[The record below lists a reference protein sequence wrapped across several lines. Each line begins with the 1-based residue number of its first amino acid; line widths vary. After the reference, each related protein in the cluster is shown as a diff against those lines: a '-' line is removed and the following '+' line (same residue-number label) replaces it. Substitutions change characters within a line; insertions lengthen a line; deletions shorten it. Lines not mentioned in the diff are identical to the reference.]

1 MSFIPPPID
10 QDELMALIDGVLDPQ
25 RALQI
30 EQRAQ
35 QDAELGATIAA
46 LRKQSTLLRASL
58 DPVLEEPIP
67 LRLLRTKTPSR
78 FHAQI
83 AAAMVWLTIG
93 VSVGSLMSWQY
104 LSRSDLTYTA
114 FSRRNGAPDLPRFV
128 HQAAVAYA
136 VFAPEMRHPVEV
148 ASADAKALNTWLSK
162 RLERSMQAPDLSHLG
177 FSLIGGRLLPA
188 EINKPAAQFMYEDRQ
203 GQRIT
208 MYLRGM
214 AVPTPET
221 AFRFAEQ
228 GLVNTFYWV
237 EGDWGYALS
246 GELSRAQLL
255 GIAHTIHRQLSVRV
269 PSSVSAATTPI

>member
-1 MSFIPPPID
+1 MSFNQAPID

-25 RALQI
+25 RVLQI

-35 QDAELGATIAA
+35 QDAELATTIAA
-46 LRKQSTLLRASL
+46 LRAQSTLLRASV
-58 DPVLEEPIP
+58 DPVLNEPMP

-78 FHAQI
+78 YHSQI

-93 VSVGSLMSWQY
+93 VSGGSLMSWQY
-104 LSRSDLTYTA
+104 LSRSDPTYTA
-114 FSRRNGAPDLPRFV
+114 LSKHNGAPDLPRFV

-136 VFAPEMRHPVEV
+136 VFAPEVRHPVEV
-148 ASADAKALNTWLSK
+148 PSADAKALNSWLSQ
-162 RLERSMQAPDLSHLG
+162 RLQRSMQAPDLSTLG
-177 FSLIGGRLLPA
+177 FTLIGGRLLPA

-214 AVPTPET
+214 ALPTPET

-228 GLVNTFYWV
+228 GAVNTFYWV

-246 GELSRAQLL
+246 GELPRAHLL
-255 GIAHTIHRQLSVRV
+255 GIAHTIHRQLNVRV
-269 PSSVSAATTPI
+269 PSRVSAVTTPT